1 MTEVLLLV
9 DGGPMTEILLLLDGG
24 LMAEDGGCNYWAWA
38 EGPHSEFIQEM
49 LRDLRNEVWRV
60 KRKNGE
66 LKALM
71 TEMEEKEKHKE
82 KDIQAMRVT
91 GWNDP
96 LGNDRMAEKTLTSP
110 APLLPSRRT
119 SPVRRSP
126 LLPSRRTSPRA
137 PFLSFPAA
145 PLPFA
150 PPPLTPHIPPRAA
163 PRRRRRHLCRLCTT
177 TPLAPRDTVA
187 SLLLLAAAAALSA
200 GGYLLDA
207 LVTPPP
213 DATVS
218 GAGDLLPGES

>member
-91 GWNDP
+91 VSTMEKKLGMYKLVIKCGVFLMLIAVWNKC
-96 LGNDRMAEKTLTSP
+96 LFN
-110 APLLPSRRT
+110 
-119 SPVRRSP
+119 
-126 LLPSRRTSPRA
+126 
-137 PFLSFPAA
+137 
-145 PLPFA
+145 
-150 PPPLTPHIPPRAA
+150 
-163 PRRRRRHLCRLCTT
+163 
-177 TPLAPRDTVA
+177 
-187 SLLLLAAAAALSA
+187 
-200 GGYLLDA
+200 
-207 LVTPPP
+207 
-213 DATVS
+213 
-218 GAGDLLPGES
+218 